1 MAAGTAATPW
11 DIVIVGAG
19 PAGMSAALI
28 LGRCRR
34 LVLLCDRG
42 TPRSWAS
49 KSMHAF
55 ITRDG
60 IPPEEFRRRARRE
73 LMRYPNVAYWRGEV
87 TEAARAG
94 TGFIVRLGRRRVRA
108 RKLLIATGVLDQVPP
123 VDGFAEL
130 FGISVFP
137 CPYCDGWEHRDQPL
151 AAYGKRQRGY
161 EMARALT
168 AWTRDVVLCTD
179 GPSGLAA
186 AQRRHL
192 SANGIAVRDERILRL
207 RMRNGR
213 LWDIVFENEER
224 LRRKAIFF
232 DTPSRPQSPL
242 AHRLGCMIDQRGA
255 VKRGQYE
262 ATSVPGIF
270 VAGNV
275 IQDVQLSIVA
285 AAEGARAAFGINQ
298 ALTREDFERRVTGST
313 RIRHPASPS

>member
-1 MAAGTAATPW
+1 
-11 DIVIVGAG
+11 
-19 PAGMSAALI
+19 
-28 LGRCRR
+28 
-34 LVLLCDRG
+34 
-42 TPRSWAS
+42 
-49 KSMHAF
+49 MHAF

-213 LWDIVFENEER
+213 LRDIVFENGER